1 MARPIEF
8 DREAALEKSMRIF
21 WRYGYASTS
30 IQRLSDQLALHPGSL
45 YGAFKNKRQLFMEA
59 LELYFERSS
68 QSIRQALESGDSPL
82 QGIRCFFGQ
91 LLDQIGDE
99 SSIKGCLMINTA
111 TELAEE
117 TEDEALARRLDE
129 MFRSHE
135 RQFQHALVAAQASG
149 ELAKEKDPA
158 ALARF
163 LLVGV
168 RGLRLYGQTRPP
180 RKELESVVEQLLS
193 VLYR

>member
-21 WRYGYASTS
+21 WRHGYANTS
-30 IQRLSDQLALHPGSL
+30 IQRLGNQLAMHPGSL

-68 QSIRQALESGDSPL
+68 QSLQEALESGNSPL
-82 QGIRCFFGQ
+82 QGIHRFFDQ
-91 LLDQIGDE
+91 LLDQIEDRR
-99 SSIKGCLMINTA
+99 SIKGCLMINTA
-111 TELAEE
+111 TELAQEA
-117 TEDEALARRLDE
+117 EDEPLARRLDE

-135 RQFQHALVAAQASG
+135 QRFQQALVEAQARG
-149 ELAKEKDPA
+149 ELAKEKDPE
-158 ALARF
+158 ALARY

-168 RGLRLYGQTRPP
+168 RGLRVYGLTRPS
-180 RKELESVVEQLLS
+180 RKALESVLENLLS
-193 VLYR
+193 VLQG

>member
-30 IQRLSDQLALHPGSL
+30 IQRLSKQLAMHPGSL

-59 LELYFERSS
+59 LELYFEHSS
-68 QSIRQALESGDSPL
+68 LLIRQALESGDSPL
-82 QGIRCFFGQ
+82 QGIRRFFDQ
-91 LLDQIGDE
+91 LMDQIEDAR
-99 SSIKGCLMINTA
+99 SIKGCLMINTA

-117 TEDEALARRLDE
+117 AEDEALARRLDE
-129 MFRSHE
+129 MFCSHE
-135 RQFQHALVAAQASG
+135 QQFQQALADAQAKG
-149 ELAKEKDPA
+149 ELAKEIDPA

-168 RGLRLYGQTRPP
+168 RGLRVYGQTRPS
-180 RKELESVVEQLLS
+180 RQALEGVVETLLS
-193 VLYR
+193 VLHR